1 MIRESDKKDCEEL
14 CELFDELNEIHRDP
28 LPDAFKK
35 IEKEKIKE
43 FTRRI
48 LSDENSVIFV
58 AENAGK
64 LIGFIHA
71 SIKGTDAS
79 PAMLQRRYGWIHD
92 LMVRKE
98 YRGHGV
104 GRALDEKVR
113 AWALGKNVNEIELNV
128 WEFNRGTF
136 YESVG
141 YETMSRRMRIMLK

>member
-1 MIRESDKKDCEEL
+1 
-14 CELFDELNEIHRDP
+14 
-28 LPDAFKK
+28 LPDTFKK

-43 FTRRI
+43 FTCRI

-58 AENAGK
+58 AESGGK
-64 LIGFIHA
+64 IIGFIHA

-79 PAMLQRRYGWIHD
+79 PAMLQRKYGWIHD

-98 YRGHGV
+98 YRGHGI
-104 GRALDEKVR
+104 GRALNEKVR

-128 WEFNRGTF
+128 WEFNRGAF
-136 YESVG
+136 YERVG